1 MAEEQEEDNKE
12 YEIDNE
18 EYEIENKE
26 FAIGYLERK
35 GKIRK
40 MPSPEPEPEQEQEQE
55 VPLALTKEEENFYT
69 KKEKEEITKVIKHG
83 KIYGDPLV
91 ILD

>member
-12 YEIDNE
+12 YEIDNKK
-18 EYEIENKE
+18 YEIENKE

-40 MPSPEPEPEQEQEQE
+40 IPIPPPEPEPEPE